1 MNPLAA
7 ESNGAS
13 GRGLRPLRLMEMRSP
28 HVEEALR
35 RGAPA
40 IIPTG
45 SVEQHGAH
53 LPFGTDTFTAE
64 LIAEGV
70 AQRLGG
76 YILPFTPLGVTP
88 IHMGF
93 PGTISLKPQT
103 FAAILTDV
111 CESVIAHGARHLIV
125 INWHEGNIPALQM
138 VASDIVRRTDARVIL
153 VQACYV
159 AEELFGHEVGGL
171 THGGE
176 IETLPVLL
184 YNPSLVALEEARN
197 SSERSLGEKMDRRR
211 RSKGITVPVRDI
223 REIAPTGWYGD
234 PSPATEEKARRLFTA
249 LMDRIAD
256 DVRPLLRGE

>member
-1 MNPLAA
+1 MNGSANK
-7 ESNGAS
+7 SNGAAAGGS
-13 GRGLRPLRLMEMRSP
+13 APLRLMEMRMP
-28 HVEEALR
+28 HFEEALR

-53 LPFGTDTFTAE
+53 LPYGTDTYTAE

-70 AQRLGG
+70 ARRLGG
-76 YILPFTPLGVTP
+76 YVLPFTPLGVTP
-88 IHMGF
+88 IHMSF
-93 PGTISLKPQT
+93 PGTITLKPQT
-103 FAAILTDV
+103 FAALLTDV
-111 CESVIAHGARHLIV
+111 CESIIGHGARHIVV
-125 INWHEGNIPALQM
+125 INWHEGNIPAMQM

-159 AEELFGHEVGGL
+159 AEEMFGHEVGGL

-176 IETLPVLL
+176 IEALPVLL
-184 YNPSLVALEEARN
+184 YNPGLVALDEARG
-197 SSERSLGEKMDRRR
+197 SSERSRGEAMDRRR
-211 RSKGITVPVRDI
+211 RSKGISVPVRDI

-256 DVRPLLRGE
+256 EVRPLLHGE